1 MELVREG
8 NFKMKLVREGSFK
21 MKLFHGVSC
30 FYTQYLPRI
39 VLNDLLFYA

>member
-21 MKLFHGVSC
+21 MKLFHEVSC
-30 FYTQYLPRI
+30 FYTQNLSWI